1 MIELN
6 SEYENTL
13 KILLIGDSC
22 VGKSN
27 FVYRFINNDYNGNH
41 LSTSGFEIKNAE
53 ISLNGKKYRL
63 QLYDTAGQKKFES
76 VTKTLFSQSQ
86 GFIVMFD
93 ITNEESYISAKSWI
107 KIIQEEN
114 ENGKYAPIL
123 LIGNKNDLENMRMIS
138 QKEILKYAEEEK
150 IKYIETSSKTGNNI
164 NKAIHLIGK
173 EVSELDNKNT
183 SFSLNSSHLLFN
195 KKKKTCC

>member
-173 EVSELDNKNT
+173 EVSELDNKNN

>member
-183 SFSLNSSHLLFN
+183 SFSLNSSHLLF